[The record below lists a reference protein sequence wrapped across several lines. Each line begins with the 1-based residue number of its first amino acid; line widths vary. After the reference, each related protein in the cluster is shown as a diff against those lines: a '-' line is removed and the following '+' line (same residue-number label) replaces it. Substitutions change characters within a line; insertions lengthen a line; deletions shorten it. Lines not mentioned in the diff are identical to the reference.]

1 MSSRLLSRRLIALA
15 FASTLFAAPSFA
27 QDDAKDYP
35 NRSIKIIVPF
45 PAGGP
50 TDVNMRILGQKLS
63 EMWGQGE
70 SQRLWC
76 FRVEVRETMS
86 NMAYREGHREWN
98 EDLFA

>member
-45 PAGGP
+45 QIGRAH
-50 TDVNMRILGQKLS
+50 V
-63 EMWGQGE
+63 
-70 SQRLWC
+70 
-76 FRVEVRETMS
+76 
-86 NMAYREGHREWN
+86 
-98 EDLFA
+98 